1 MPPPHPHKMISAA
14 GSFLSCALALTRKCL
29 RLVGNNRAQASVRRN
44 SRIGKAGKKLLTSIT
59 VRDVINREHKL
70 MCLHGQ
76 KKSQYVREGVLQHD
90 LVYQIVVACPRFQY
104 TRSRA
109 NTWCSVYLYTTYG
122 GVHTITCKYPE
133 AQSLGAFRRFNGLRA

>member
-1 MPPPHPHKMISAA
+1 MISAA
-14 GSFLSCALALTRKCL
+14 GSFLGCALALTRKCL

-76 KKSQYVREGVLQHD
+76 KKSQYVREGLVLDD
-90 LVYQIVVACPRFQY
+90 LIFRIVVACPRVPY

-109 NTWCSVYLYTTYG
+109 NIWYSVYLYTTYG
-122 GVHTITCKYPE
+122 GMYTITCKYPE
-133 AQSLGAFRRFNGLRA
+133 AQRLRAFCRLNRLRV